1 MITPELIMANPGLLK
16 LDLMRQGA
24 VLEDDALSSLQ
35 DRGYRVEGNGPFG
48 GVDDVD
54 ILLGQD
60 TWVSVPLVASTETTP
75 YRIRHREDGS
85 YTIVL
90 ANRDA
95 LQSPARLSPRSH
107 VFEHTTE
114 QGIPFGRFGT
124 VHGPYLALSP
134 TNRCTFLPTNDRC
147 RFCGVVA
154 HPNENAGLTVDD
166 VLEAIRIARAEH
178 PVNVVYL
185 SIGHLAS
192 DDGGVAFLEPYVRA
206 IKKHFDILVS
216 VDALPPKDNSWID
229 RTYGMGVDAVSYNL
243 EIFDEDLFKTVC
255 PGPSRV
261 IGRERFLEALEYATT
276 VFPSG
281 GVTCHLI
288 VGLEPLEST
297 LAGIDTLTKMGVLP
311 VLPVF
316 RPFKGRDMRSDLGID
331 RYEPSFD
338 QLVDVYARLYERV
351 KEHKLSLNLVRDMSI
366 VTTPLDARFFGAP
379 PTRFQS
385 LFNRVLGTR
394 FARRTSAYLSDMRRN
409 LRVREVSTG
418 NG

>member
-1 MITPELIMANPGLLK
+1 MGNLGLLK
-16 LDLMRQGA
+16 LDLMRRGA
-24 VLEDDALSSLQ
+24 VIEPGALESISA
-35 DRGYRVEGNGPFG
+35 RGYRVDGAGPFG
-48 GVDDVD
+48 GADDVD
-54 ILLGQD
+54 LLLGQD
-60 TWVSVPLVASTETTP
+60 TWVSVPLTASEESTP
-75 YRIRHREDGS
+75 YRLRQADDGAYEVGCDES
-85 YTIVL
+85 GGL
-90 ANRDA
+90 AV
-95 LQSPARLSPRSH
+95 PARLSPRSH
-107 VFEHTTE
+107 VFEHATE
-114 QGIPFGRFGT
+114 KGIPFGRFGT

-134 TNRCTFLPTNDRC
+134 TNHCSFLGTRDQC

-154 HPNENAGLTVDD
+154 PPDEQAGLTVDD

-178 PVNVVYL
+178 PVNIVYL

-192 DDGGVAFLEPYVRA
+192 EDGGVAFLEPYVRA

-229 RTYGMGVDAVSYNL
+229 RTYGMGVDSVSYNL
-243 EIFDEDLFKTVC
+243 EIYDEKLFATMC
-255 PGPSRV
+255 PGPARA
-261 IGRERFLEALEYATT
+261 IGRQRFLDALSYATT

-297 LAGIDTLTKMGVLP
+297 LTGIDELTKRGILP

-316 RPFKGRDMRSDLGID
+316 RPFKGRDMRSVLDVE
-331 RYEPSFD
+331 RFEPSFEE
-338 QLVDVYARLYERV
+338 LVDVYSRLYDRV
-351 KEHKLSLNLVRDMSI
+351 KEHKLSLNLVRDISI
-366 VTTPLDARFFGAP
+366 VTTPLDARFFGTP
-379 PTRFQS
+379 PTRIQS
-385 LFNRVLGTR
+385 LFNRVMGMR

>member
-1 MITPELIMANPGLLK
+1 MITPEVIMANPGLLK

-24 VLEDDALSSLQ
+24 HIETQALASLEE
-35 DRGYRVEGNGPFG
+35 RGYRVEANGPFG

-54 ILLGQD
+54 IVLGQD
-60 TWVSVPLVASTETTP
+60 TWVSVPLVSSAQSTP
-75 YRIRHREDGS
+75 YRLRQDGDEGYAVIRVEGEELKS
-85 YTIVL
+85 
-90 ANRDA
+90 
-95 LQSPARLSPRSH
+95 SARLSPRSH
-107 VFEHTTE
+107 VFSHTTK

-134 TNRCTFLPTNDRC
+134 TNKCTFLPTNDRC

-154 HPNENAGLTVDD
+154 HPDENAGLAVDD

-185 SIGHLAS
+185 SIGHLSS

-216 VDALPPKDNSWID
+216 VDALPPKDNKWID

-243 EIFDEDLFKTVC
+243 EIFDDELFRQVC
-255 PGPSRV
+255 PGPARV

-297 LAGIDTLTKMGVLP
+297 HAGIDALTKMGVLP

-316 RPFKGRDMRSDLGID
+316 RPFKGRDMRSVLGIE
-331 RYEPSFD
+331 RYEPTFPEM
-338 QLVDVYARLYERV
+338 VEVYGHLYDRV
-351 KEHKLSLNLVRDMSI
+351 KEQKLSLNLVRDISI

-385 LFNRVLGTR
+385 FYQRVLGTR
-394 FARRTSAYLSDMRRN
+394 IARRTSAYLSDMRRN

>member
-1 MITPELIMANPGLLK
+1 VITPDAIMANPGLLK

-24 VLEDDALSSLQ
+24 HIESDTLAALHQ
-35 DRGYRVEGNGPFG
+35 RGYRVEGHGPFG

-54 ILLGQD
+54 LVLGQD
-60 TWVSVPLVASTETTP
+60 TWVSVPLVSNAAATP
-75 YRIRHREDGS
+75 YRIRLEGEGYAVVRIDSSELTSSAG
-85 YTIVL
+85 L
-90 ANRDA
+90 A
-95 LQSPARLSPRSH
+95 PRSH
-107 VFEHTTE
+107 VFEHTTK
-114 QGIPFGRFGT
+114 QGLPFGRFGT

-154 HPNENAGLTVDD
+154 HPNENEGLAVED

-178 PVNVVYL
+178 PVNIVYL
-185 SIGHLAS
+185 SIGYLSS

-216 VDALPPKDNSWID
+216 VDALPPKDNGWID

-243 EIFDEDLFKTVC
+243 EIFDEDLFKKVC

-297 LAGIDTLTKMGVLP
+297 HAGIDALTRMGVLP

-316 RPFKGRDMRSDLGID
+316 RPFKGRDMRSDLGIE
-331 RYEPSFD
+331 RYEPSFAD
-338 QLVDVYARLYERV
+338 MVDVYAHLYDRV
-351 KEHKLSLNLVRDMSI
+351 KDEKLSLNLVRDISI
-366 VTTPLDARFFGAP
+366 VTTPLDARFFAAP

-385 LFNRVLGTR
+385 LFHRALGTR
-394 FARRTSAYLSDMRRN
+394 FARRTSAYLSDLRRN
-409 LRVREVSTG
+409 LRVREVSAD